1 MNLAAAGYLI
11 ATGLQAAGTLLFLS
25 FATRILGVQQY
36 GHWALLEPL
45 LLLGG
50 QIGTMGLSSGV
61 IKLIAQDGFGGSSV
75 LRMVGRPAL
84 LVGLAVAALAS
95 LAVGYYLE
103 LGIYTGVVF
112 LILVAEARYVLLLS
126 VLRGAGWAGQY
137 AGVVACRVVM
147 SISLLALIYFGGWGD
162 LFDGKSI
169 SLVWLAA
176 LLLSLLLSQIWTWQQ
191 KASQP
196 DMARG
201 TDFAAY
207 KTAVSYGIPILG
219 ATVLSALL
227 ANSDR
232 YILAGQVSP
241 AEVSQYVLAG
251 KVAAVLNLCVTPL
264 NLWWPT
270 VRFRR
275 LNDADQGRSYFASIN
290 LLICAGLT
298 ILTAAVYLVA
308 PWLLKVFAPQVSY
321 DPWVTGMLCL
331 AALFISLSVPLNIGG
346 LKQGYTHW
354 VTVAVAFA
362 AAAQILLAFVLI
374 PRFGLI
380 GAACATAASAALSM
394 GFQNV
399 VSQRIH
405 YVSFS
410 YGYMLLTV
418 AAWLGFSVLLA
429 RSDLS
434 LSAKLC
440 LFLTGV
446 LIHGLLLRHS
456 KSWQL
461 MKERH
466 ERN

>member
-25 FATRILGVQQY
+25 LATRILGVQQY

-50 QIGTMGLSSGV
+50 QIATMGLSSGV
-61 IKLIAQDGFGGSSV
+61 IKLIAQDGFGGRTA

-84 LVGLAVAALAS
+84 LVGLAVAAIAS
-95 LAVGYYLE
+95 LAVGYFLE

-112 LILVAEARYVLLLS
+112 LIIVAEARYVLLLS

-137 AGVVACRVVM
+137 AGMVACRVVM
-147 SISLLALIYFGGWGD
+147 SISLLALIYVGGWGD
-162 LFDGKSI
+162 RFDGRSI

-176 LLLSLLLSQIWTWQQ
+176 LLLALLLNQVWAWRR
-191 KASQP
+191 KASEP
-196 DMARG
+196 EKSRG
-201 TDFAAY
+201 TDLAAY
-207 KTAVSYGIPILG
+207 ETAVSYGLPILG

-232 YILAGQVSP
+232 YILAGQVST

-275 LNDADQGRSYFASIN
+275 MNDADQGRSYFANMN
-290 LLICAGLT
+290 LLICSGLT
-298 ILTAAVYLVA
+298 MLTVAVYLAA
-308 PWLLKVFAPQVSY
+308 PLLLKVFAPQASY
-321 DPWVTGMLCL
+321 DPWVTGLLCL
-331 AALFISLSVPLNIGG
+331 TALFISLSVPLNIGG
-346 LKQGYTHW
+346 LKQGKTHW
-354 VTVAVAFA
+354 VTVAVALA

-374 PRFGLI
+374 PRFGLF
-380 GAACATAASAALSM
+380 GAACAAVASAALSM
-394 GFQNV
+394 GFQNAI
-399 VSQRIH
+399 SQRIH
-405 YVSFS
+405 PVPFR
-410 YGYMLLTV
+410 YGYMLLTL
-418 AAWLGFSVLLA
+418 AGWLGFSVLMS
-429 RSDLS
+429 RSELS
-434 LSAKLC
+434 LPVKLG

-446 LIHGLLLRHS
+446 LIHCLLLRQS
-456 KSWQL
+456 NSWQL
-461 MKERH
+461 MKVRK
-466 ERN
+466 